1 MDYQIENRRLLDELI
16 EIEKRIDNL
25 KKEIKRL
32 QLERNVTK
40 NIPFL
45 PKKEVIEEI
54 KENPNT
60 FQDELKYYI
69 YNYRSLPINFQEQDL
84 LMILPSRKHLKYR
97 EILLKLAFESFK
109 EIREAESLREL
120 STSIEEREICD
131 EAIGYENRK
140 MNIIR
145 KELTEKEEVID
156 ESQKNNIILV
166 PTTNNKIRIL
176 DELEHIPMEFYDRF
190 LELVNSIIDGTFKNV
205 KALTNNGNLMGI
217 SEVKGYQVRIL
228 FTRIGYNSYAL
239 ISAFVKKTDSDKYY
253 LESLDNKAREYYLV
267 EEKLKMSL
275 QDEEFIRKNNENVNI
290 LFDILST
297 KSYKLGEVL

>member
-16 EIEKRIDNL
+16 MIEKRIDNL
-25 KKEIKRL
+25 KKEINRL
-32 QLERNVTK
+32 QSERNVTK

-45 PKKEVIEEI
+45 PKKEVKEEV
-54 KENPNT
+54 KEDLNS
-60 FQDELKYYI
+60 FQDELNYYI

-109 EIREAESLREL
+109 EIKEAENLKEL

-131 EAIGYENRK
+131 EAIDYENKK
-140 MNIIR
+140 MTVIR
-145 KELTEKEEVID
+145 KELTEKEVVI
-156 ESQKNNIILV
+156 SNPIKNNIILV

-176 DELEHIPMEFYDRF
+176 DELDHIPMEFYDRF

-205 KALTNNGNLMGI
+205 KALTNNGNLIGI

-228 FTRIGYNSYAL
+228 FTRIGYNTYAL
-239 ISAFVKKTDSDKYY
+239 ISAFIKKTDSDKYY
-253 LESLDNKAREYYLV
+253 LESLDNKAKEYYLV

-275 QDEEFIRKNNENVNI
+275 QNEEFIRKNNENVNA

-297 KSYKLGEVL
+297 KSYKLGETL

>member
-54 KENPNT
+54 KDNSNT